1 MSENVSAYRGCL
13 LGLAAGDALGFTV
26 DDMDWQTICQT
37 YGPCGLMGYD
47 LANGTAEVTS
57 YTQTAAFVANGLL
70 VGVTRS
76 RVDGY
81 DRFVTMALRE
91 WAQSQHFYRD
101 PEKTLCW
108 ISKIPS
114 LRRRLC
120 RDSRMLD
127 ATRAREPGTLD
138 SPINRNNAP
147 GALTGA
153 VIAGLFFEENRMT
166 PPQVGELA
174 SRIVAQT
181 HGDPE
186 TILAGVVT
194 AYITAGLLV
203 EPWIPLKDHFSQAI
217 DAMAGQFSAR
227 FPVEAPALA
236 DMLNNAISLA
246 EAAQTSF
253 RKDMEQ
259 LVCDTAAQCLAG
271 AMYACLVYPEDLDS
285 ALIVAINHSGR
296 SAATGTLTGAF
307 LGTCLGVEAVPEFYL
322 ENLDART
329 ALTQL
334 ADDLALGS
342 PTAGLFDD
350 AWDHKY
356 TQGLPL

>member
-1 MSENVSAYRGCL
+1 MSENLSAYRGCL
-13 LGLAAGDALGFTV
+13 LGLAVGDALGFTV
-26 DDMDWQTICQT
+26 DDMDWETIETT
-37 YGPCGLMGYD
+37 YGPYGLMGYD
-47 LANGTAEVTS
+47 LANGNAEVTS

-76 RVDGY
+76 RVEGY
-81 DRFVTMALRE
+81 DRFVSMALRE
-91 WAQSQHFYRD
+91 WGQSQHFYRD

-108 ISKIPS
+108 VSKVPA
-114 LRRRLC
+114 LRHHLC

-127 ATRAREPGTLD
+127 ATRAKEPGTLD
-138 SPINRNNAP
+138 APINRNDAP
-147 GALTGA
+147 GCLSGA
-153 VIAGLFFEENRMT
+153 VLAGLFFEPKRMT

-174 SRIVAQT
+174 ARIVAQT
-181 HGDPE
+181 HGDPT

-194 AYITAGLLV
+194 AYVTAGLLT
-203 EPWIPLKDHFSQAI
+203 EPWVPMKDHFSHAI
-217 DAMAGQFSAR
+217 DAMAAQYSQRYPAET
-227 FPVEAPALA
+227 VALA
-236 DMLNNAISLA
+236 ELLNRAISLA
-246 EAAQTSF
+246 EDERIAF
-253 RKDMEQ
+253 REEMDALEC
-259 LVCDTAAQCLAG
+259 VTAAECLAG
-271 AMYACLVYPEDLDS
+271 AMYACMAYPEDLDS
-285 ALIVAINHSGR
+285 ALIVAVNHSGR

-307 LGTCLGVEAVPEFYL
+307 LGTCLGVEAIPEFYL
-322 ENLDART
+322 ENLDSRK